1 MMNSSQTEY
10 QKILKAVPGLEE
22 VVKNF
27 HKRIDEPTML
37 LLMEFLLFGLSEYS
51 LLSRFRIEEGLQFK
65 DMLSSMFTLSD
76 DEDFKEDDSSLYTG

>member
-1 MMNSSQTEY
+1 MHIFS
-10 QKILKAVPGLEE
+10 K
-22 VVKNF
+22 F
-27 HKRIDEPTML
+27 HKTIDEATKL

-76 DEDFKEDDSSLYTG
+76 DEDFNEDDSSLYTG